1 MEDDDAFACA
11 CSQFR
16 KQCQHSPLPAA
27 CYRRRMCTAPCRLPT
42 LHLPRETL
50 LPRKNDENSHFTR
63 VASEHRKK
71 RNAGATLIVVV
82 YDAAVDS
89 AESFGCWCRDI
100 GSSCC

>member
-1 MEDDDAFACA
+1 MDSMEDDDAFACA

-50 LPRKNDENSHFTR
+50 FPRKNDENSAFYTR
-63 VASEHRKK
+63 CIGASEKK
-71 RNAGATLIVVV
+71 KCRRNANRRRL
-82 YDAAVDS
+82 
-89 AESFGCWCRDI
+89 
-100 GSSCC
+100 